1 MDSKKKPKAPR
12 ARVSQPC
19 PAPSCIPSTLVLG
32 ERRRTRTPS
41 NRTVARPAGPGAPP
55 LRHALVAG
63 VSGFSGTQYLGSK
76 ISLITKT
83 QTRYKGILCT
93 IDADSCTVGLAK
105 PSRRRRRPGSCRAG
119 NGSREQNQPTNVKEN
134 TIKFLEDFDFEKANA
149 QFNRE
154 ELDEEFQEKLHF
166 EEDMEEE
173 EGQAAVTQNDRT
185 PAEEDL
191 WGPSCYYDKSKS
203 FFDNISSE
211 FKSSSRRATR
221 AEERKLNTETF
232 GEPGR
237 SLHGRFRG
245 GTGRVSECSLGSC

>member
-105 PSRRRRRPGSCRAG
+105 VRFLGTEDRPTDRPSRP
-119 NGSREQNQPTNVKEN
+119 
-134 TIKFLEDFDFEKANA
+134 
-149 QFNRE
+149 RE
-154 ELDEEFQEKLHF
+154 EVYEY
-166 EEDMEEE
+166 
-173 EGQAAVTQNDRT
+173 VV
-185 PAEEDL
+185 
-191 WGPSCYYDKSKS
+191 
-203 FFDNISSE
+203 
-211 FKSSSRRATR
+211 
-221 AEERKLNTETF
+221 
-232 GEPGR
+232 
-237 SLHGRFRG
+237 FRG
-245 GTGRVSECSLGSC
+245 CDTKDLAVCELPGLLPTPPEHAALWSWPSQAEGGGGQGAAEQGMAPENKTSQLMSRKTQSSF